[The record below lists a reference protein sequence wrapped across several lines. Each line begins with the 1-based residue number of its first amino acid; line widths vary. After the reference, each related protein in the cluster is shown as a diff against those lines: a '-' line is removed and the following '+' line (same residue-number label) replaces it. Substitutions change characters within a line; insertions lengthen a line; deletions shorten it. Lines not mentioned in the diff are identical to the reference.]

1 MLIFLSRLSKTGA
14 AKKATLAEHQ
24 KFLMDLDSFDLA
36 MAKKDSAA
44 ATVRLATLRTT
55 CNLTGSLLRYC

>member
-1 MLIFLSRLSKTGA
+1 MRFDLNIIAATKTGA

-44 ATVRLATLRTT
+44 ATAAFAKVKEGYGKLAVA
-55 CNLTGSLLRYC
+55 